1 VNDSTEAFVSAHSIN
16 LFLRSRKEGDKFQ
29 ILGSKGSKKISKV
42 MIDKKWNHKRKNE
55 TPLILDENENII
67 WVPGFP
73 PSENWKITAS
83 TEMVIHLT
91 YD

>member
-1 VNDSTEAFVSAHSIN
+1 
-16 LFLRSRKEGDKFQ
+16 
-29 ILGSKGSKKISKV
+29 

-67 WVPGFP
+67 WVPGLP